1 MDSIENLLHHAHG
14 ADTEDTIS
22 AIGHLIL
29 AMLAAAEALSEL
41 ENRMTAA
48 ETVTLAIAKE
58 TWTK

>member
-1 MDSIENLLHHAHG
+1 MHSIEDLLHHAHA
-14 ADTEDTIS
+14 ADTEPTIN

-29 AMLAAAEALSEL
+29 AILAAAEALSEL

-58 TWTK
+58 TWNN